1 MFDSMG
7 AAPKDNPH
15 SLYKKTE
22 NHMNILIDGNYAYHK
37 AFSVFSTYYKG
48 QDLEEVMSDPEKQ
61 QVLIRK
67 CIIDIC
73 SAIRRFNNVERVAVV
88 IDSHSWRYNFYDDYK
103 YALTR
108 VRDPYYK
115 HFLTVLDMFEALLR
129 KKGLIVSRVMG
140 AEGDD
145 LLYVWALY
153 FGYCLD
159 EELVIITG
167 DSDIRQIM
175 TKNVALFNNNS
186 KNLKMYCTPEREVFW
201 NEYLETDVQVI
212 ATKPF
217 EVLLYKVIMG
227 DTSDNIPKLKSGFG
241 PKAFEKFIDFIS
253 PYDEPK
259 NVELVEMAQWIAS
272 RFSDFTK
279 MKYEDVLG
287 KVLFNLKMTWLN
299 LSVYN
304 NTDYRTKNGK
314 SLLENMLDD
323 VNNQKDNYSYK
334 GEYTL
339 ESFYGMIIK

>member
-1 MFDSMG
+1 
-7 AAPKDNPH
+7 
-15 SLYKKTE
+15 
-22 NHMNILIDGNYAYHK
+22 MNILFDGNYLYHRN
-37 AFSVFSTYYKG
+37 FSIFSTYYRG
-48 QDLEEVMSDPEKQ
+48 QDLEEVLQDKEKQ

-67 CIIDIC
+67 CIIDLC
-73 SAIRRFNNVERVAVV
+73 HTVRKFKDVKRVAFV
-88 IDSHSWRYNFYDDYK
+88 IDSHSWRYNFYYDYK

-115 HFLTVLDMFEALLR
+115 YFLTVLDMFEALLR
-129 KKGLIVSRVMG
+129 KRGLIVSRVMG

-145 LLYVWALY
+145 LLYAWALY

-159 EELVIITG
+159 EELVIVTG

-186 KNLKMYCTPEREVFW
+186 KNLKMYCIPEKEAFW
-201 NEYLETDVQVI
+201 NEYLEDDVQVI

-241 PKAFEKFIDFIS
+241 QKAFEKFIDFIS

-259 NVELVEMAQWIAS
+259 DVEFTDMAQWIAS

-279 MKYEDVLG
+279 TKYEDVLE

-304 NTDYRTKNGK
+304 YIDIQMENGK
-314 SLLENMLDD
+314 GFLENVFDD
-323 VNNQKDNYSYK
+323 VQTQKESYSYK
-334 GEYTL
+334 NEYTL
-339 ESFYGMIIK
+339 EAFYGMIIK

>member
-1 MFDSMG
+1 
-7 AAPKDNPH
+7 
-15 SLYKKTE
+15 
-22 NHMNILIDGNYAYHK
+22 MNILFDGNYLYHV
-37 AFSVFSTYYKG
+37 AFSVFSTYYRG
-48 QDLEEVMSDPEKQ
+48 QDLEEVMADKEKQ

-67 CIIDIC
+67 CVIDLC
-73 SAIRRFNNVERVAVV
+73 NTVRKFRDVKRVAVV
-88 IDSHSWRYNFYDDYK
+88 IDSHSWRYNYYDDYK

-129 KKGLIVSRVMG
+129 KKGLIVSRVNG

-159 EELVIITG
+159 EQLVIITG

-175 TKNVALFNNNS
+175 NKNVALYNNNS
-186 KNLKMYCTPEREVFW
+186 KNLKLYCIPEREVYW
-201 NEYLETDVQVI
+201 NEYLDTDVQVVP
-212 ATKPF
+212 TKPF

-227 DTSDNIPKLKSGFG
+227 DKSDNIPKLKKGFG
-241 PKAFEKFIDFIS
+241 DKAFENFINAIT
-253 PYDEPK
+253 PYDEPRD
-259 NVELVEMAQWIAS
+259 VTLLDMAQWITT
-272 RFSDFTK
+272 RFSDYTK

-304 NTDYRTKNGK
+304 AMDYYSENGK

-323 VNNQKDNYSYK
+323 VNKQKDNYSYK
-334 GEYTL
+334 NEYTL
-339 ESFYGMIIK
+339 EQFYGMIIK

>member
-1 MFDSMG
+1 
-7 AAPKDNPH
+7 
-15 SLYKKTE
+15 
-22 NHMNILIDGNYAYHK
+22 MNILIDGNYAYHK

-159 EELVIITG
+159 KELVIITG

-304 NTDYRTKNGK
+304 NIDYRTKNGK

>member
-1 MFDSMG
+1 
-7 AAPKDNPH
+7 
-15 SLYKKTE
+15 
-22 NHMNILIDGNYAYHK
+22 MNILIDGNYAYHK

-48 QDLEEVMSDPEKQ
+48 QDLEEVMSEPEKQ

-259 NVELVEMAQWIAS
+259 NVELVEMSQWIAS

-304 NTDYRTKNGK
+304 NTDYRSENGK

>member
-1 MFDSMG
+1 
-7 AAPKDNPH
+7 
-15 SLYKKTE
+15 
-22 NHMNILIDGNYAYHK
+22 MNILIDGNYAYHK

-129 KKGLIVSRVMG
+129 KKGLIVSRVIG

-304 NTDYRTKNGK
+304 NTDYRTKNGN

>member
-1 MFDSMG
+1 
-7 AAPKDNPH
+7 
-15 SLYKKTE
+15 
-22 NHMNILIDGNYAYHK
+22 MNLLFDGNF
-37 AFSVFSTYYKG
+37 AFHRSFSIFYTYYKG
-48 QDLEEVMSDPEKQ
+48 QDMEKILQDKEKQ

-67 CIIDIC
+67 CIIDMC
-73 SAIRRFNNVERVAVV
+73 DTVRRFRDVERVAFV
-88 IDSHSWRYNFYDDYK
+88 IDSHSWRYNLYDDYK
-103 YALTR
+103 YSLTR
-108 VRDPYYK
+108 VREPYYK
-115 HFLTVLDMFEALLR
+115 HFLTVLDMFESLLR
-129 KKGLIVSRVMG
+129 KKGLIVSRVSG

-175 TKNVALFNNNS
+175 NKNVSLFNNNS
-186 KNLKMYCTPEREVFW
+186 KNLKMYCIPEREVFW
-201 NEYLETDVQVI
+201 NDYLDTDVSVVP
-212 ATKPF
+212 TKPF

-227 DTSDNIPKLKSGFG
+227 DTSDNIPKIKRGFG
-241 PKAFEKFIDFIS
+241 DKAFEKFISFIS

-259 NVELVEMAQWIAS
+259 NVDLVPMAQWIAS
-272 RFSDFTK
+272 RFSDFSK
-279 MKYEDVLG
+279 IPYEEVLG

-304 NTDYRTKNGK
+304 NTDYRTANGR

-323 VNNQKDNYSYK
+323 VNNQKNNYSYK

-339 ESFYGMIIK
+339 ENFYGMIIK

>member
-1 MFDSMG
+1 
-7 AAPKDNPH
+7 
-15 SLYKKTE
+15 
-22 NHMNILIDGNYAYHK
+22 MNILFDGNYLYHK
-37 AFSVFSTYYKG
+37 TFSVFSTYYKG
-48 QDLEEVMSDPEKQ
+48 QDMSEVLQDKEKQ

-67 CIIDIC
+67 CIIDMC
-73 SAIRRFNNVERVAVV
+73 YALSKFKDVKRVAFV
-88 IDSHSWRYNFYDDYK
+88 IDSSSWRYNFYDDYK

-145 LLYVWALY
+145 LLYVWALH

>member
-1 MFDSMG
+1 
-7 AAPKDNPH
+7 
-15 SLYKKTE
+15 
-22 NHMNILIDGNYAYHK
+22 MNILFDGNYLFHRN
-37 AFSVFSTYYKG
+37 FSIFSTYYNG
-48 QDLEEVMSDPEKQ
+48 QDLVDVLQDKEKQ

-67 CIIDIC
+67 CIIDLC
-73 SAIRRFNNVERVAVV
+73 YTVRKFKDVKRVAFV
-88 IDSHSWRYNFYDDYK
+88 IDSSSWRYNFYDDYK

-201 NEYLETDVQVI
+201 NEYLETHVQVI